1 MNKEKEALLKKILTE
16 PREPHKV
23 SMKSIVRLLGRMQP
37 ETEEMKDYIIAYYS
51 SETREEAE
59 AIHNAKYAT
68 LTPSEAKVFSG
79 AFYRCLQND
88 LKNSRVT
95 QLA

>member
-1 MNKEKEALLKKILTE
+1 MNKEKEALLKRILTE

-51 SETREEAE
+51 SETREEAR
-59 AIHNAKYAT
+59 AIHDAKYASM
-68 LTPSEAKVFSG
+68 TPAQQK
-79 AFYRCLQND
+79 AFDVAYYRCVEND
-88 LKNSRVT
+88 LNIGKKAELV
-95 QLA
+95 